1 MKSSWVLGA
10 FFSVPMPRLYITP
23 ALKQPTERANQEI
36 ALLREYC
43 TRLFADV
50 VTGQLDVRSGAGA
63 LSDEPDPQ
71 DAIDPDLEPDA
82 DDPDADDP
90 FPGDANQRD
99 GA

>member
-1 MKSSWVLGA
+1 
-10 FFSVPMPRLYITP
+10 
-23 ALKQPTERANQEI
+23 
-36 ALLREYC
+36 
-43 TRLFADV
+43 
-50 VTGQLDVRSGAGA
+50 VTGQLDVRSGAAA